1 MKIAKN
7 FLSADI
13 PLICNVSDFRTQLPK
28 VIKMPHII
36 TESEVEEVALDILTE
51 LGYKII
57 YGPDIAPDGTSPE
70 RRTYSEV
77 VLVERLKNAVER
89 LNPSVPKEAKE
100 EAIKKVLRAE
110 SPDVLVNNQ
119 LFHKMLFDG
128 VDVEYRK
135 KDGTIAGDKVWLFD
149 FKNIKNNEFLAI
161 NQFTIIEN
169 NNNRRPDIILF
180 VNGLPLV
187 VIELKNPADENAT
200 IWSAFNQFQT
210 YKEQIPSLFHYNEIL
225 IISDGIEARAGT
237 LTSNKEWFMPW
248 KTIDGKKPA
257 KNMVQLEILLQGM
270 LGRER
275 LLDIV
280 RHFIVFEKD
289 RKTLKKLA
297 AYHQY
302 NAANKAFLST
312 ISASKGGR
320 KAGVVWHTQGSGKSL
335 TMVFYAGKLILQMDN
350 PTVVVLTDRNDLDD
364 QLFGTFSKCN
374 DLLRQTPVQAD
385 SRSKL
390 KELLQVSSGGVVFT
404 TIQKFFPEEGREKYP
419 VLSERENIIVI
430 ADEAHRSQ
438 YGFKAKILKKE
449 DEALLTYGYA
459 KYLRDALPNASFIGF
474 TGTPIEKADKS
485 TPAVFGKY
493 VDVYDIEQAVN
504 DGATVRIF
512 YESRLAKLELKP
524 EERPV
529 IDKEFE
535 DVTEG
540 EEAKNKEKLKSKWA
554 ALEKVVG
561 SPNRIERIAKDIVEH
576 FEKRLGVLDGKGMIV
591 CMSRRIC
598 VELYNEIVKM
608 RPQWH
613 DKDDDKGFIKVVMTG
628 SASDPT
634 YYQEHI
640 RNKARRKAIGE
651 NFKNPEDPLKL
662 AIVRDMW
669 LTGFD
674 APSLNTMYLDKPM
687 QGHGLM
693 QAIARVNRVFKDKQ
707 GGLIVDYIGIGVE
720 LKKALADYT
729 ESGGKGNP
737 TFDQKEA
744 VAKMLEKYEVVSAL
758 FHGFD
763 YRRFFKLNPKERMSL
778 IPQAMEHIL
787 KPKDGKERYLQH
799 TTELLRAFSLAVPH
813 EEAMKIKEDVGFFQ
827 AIKSAIAKN
836 TDTGTKGKYQ
846 EDLDSAIKQ
855 ILSKA
860 IISDRVVDI
869 FVAAGLKKPDI
880 SILSEDF
887 LAEVRELP
895 QKNLAFEMLKKLLND
910 EIRIRMRKNLVQA
923 KSFRE
928 MLEKTIRKYTNRN
941 IETAEVI
948 EELIE
953 LAKKMREDA
962 KRGDELKL
970 NEDELAFYDALEV
983 NDSAVKILGDD
994 TLRKIAIEL
1003 TETIRKNVSID
1014 WTMRENVQARLRV
1027 MVKKILKKHGYP
1039 PDKQKKAIDLVLQQ
1053 AHELCK
1059 DWAGSGT

>member
-1 MKIAKN
+1 
-7 FLSADI
+7 
-13 PLICNVSDFRTQLPK
+13 
-28 VIKMPHII
+28 MPHII
-36 TESEVEEVALDILTE
+36 TESQVEQVALDILTE
-51 LGYKII
+51 LGYKIV
-57 YGPDIAPDGTSPE
+57 YGPDIAPDGTNPE
-70 RRTYSEV
+70 RKTYSDV
-77 VLVERLKNAVER
+77 VLVERLKNEIER
-89 LNPSVPKEAKE
+89 LNPNVPKEAKE

-135 KDGTIAGDKVWLFD
+135 RDGTIAGDKVWLFD
-149 FKNIKNNEFLAI
+149 FKDIKNNEFLAI

-237 LTSNKEWFMPW
+237 ITSNKEWFMPW

-504 DGATVRIF
+504 DGATVRIY

-524 EERPV
+524 EERPI

-535 DVTEG
+535 DITEG
-540 EEAKNKEKLKSKWA
+540 EEAKHKEKLKSKWA

-561 SPNRIERIAKDIVEH
+561 SHNRIERIAKDIVEH
-576 FEKRLGVLDGKGMIV
+576 FEKRNEVLNGKGMIV

-598 VELYNEIVKM
+598 VELYNEIIKM

-613 DKDDDKGFIKVVMTG
+613 DKEDDKGFIKVVMTG
-628 SASDPT
+628 SASDPKD
-634 YYQEHI
+634 YQEHI

-651 NFKNPEDPLKL
+651 RFKNPEDPLKL

-693 QAIARVNRVFKDKQ
+693 QAIARVNRVFKEKQ

-720 LKKALADYT
+720 LKKALSDYT

-737 TFDQKEA
+737 TFDIEEA

-787 KPKDGKERYLQH
+787 KQKDGKERYLQH
-799 TTELLRAFSLAVPH
+799 TAELLRAFSLAVPH

-827 AIKSAIAKN
+827 VIKSAIAKN

-970 NEDELAFYDALEV
+970 SDDELAFYDALEV

-994 TLRKIAIEL
+994 TLRKIAVEL

-1039 PDKQKKAIDLVLQQ
+1039 PDKQKKATELVLQQ

-1059 DWAGSGT
+1059 DWAGNGV